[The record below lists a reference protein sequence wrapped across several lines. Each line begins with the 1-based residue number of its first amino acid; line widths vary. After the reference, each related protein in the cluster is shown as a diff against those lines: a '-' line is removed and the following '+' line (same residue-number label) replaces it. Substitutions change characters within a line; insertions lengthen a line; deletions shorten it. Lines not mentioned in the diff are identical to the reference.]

1 MNTFNTFER
10 FCDAIST
17 SVESKIIS
25 WHGNYNQITDIQALA
40 LLKHGYMLGGWIIV
54 PSGNS
59 VYPISLYYQMR
70 YLPISPFYPYRNRIV
85 GQGLVRDNQSL
96 NNYYSR
102 WKGKYHLSINE
113 SELKA
118 LFAIVEQNLLHYSM
132 EIIDNTCEFGG

>member
-1 MNTFNTFER
+1 MNTFES

-17 SVESKIIS
+17 SVESKILE

-54 PSGNS
+54 PSGNPVS
-59 VYPISLYYQMR
+59 PISLYYQMR
-70 YLPISPFYPYRNRIV
+70 YLLISPFYPYMNRIV

-102 WKGKYHLSINE
+102 GKGKYHLSINE

-132 EIIDNTCEFGG
+132 EIINNTCEFGG